1 MSRQSKN
8 AKRLAAAREMAKV
21 HKNGGKGPASTIPKH
36 GKKKTRWNSDE
47 TKKAR
52 MAVLKRNDK
61 TYLQKLKDGE
71 SLKA

>member
-8 AKRLAAAREMAKV
+8 AKRLAAAREMSKIR
-21 HKNGGKGPASTIPKH
+21 KNGGKGPAKTIPVH

-52 MAVLKRNDK
+52 MEVLKRDDK
-61 TYLQKLKDGE
+61 TYLQKLKAGE
-71 SLKA
+71 SVKA